1 MSMSFQHIFDN
12 FIDSLVQASNATNKG
27 MISEYDADFHS
38 PCYRAESLV
47 SGENV
52 SWRPYLRPE
61 PGCIRNLEEA
71 LELTIHEDIQLLF
84 GRYFSLDLN
93 AKTTRG
99 ALVILQALN
108 ESDYDRLQKNL
119 IAHVLMKRKLK
130 QPETLFFALTDEED
144 VVLSVIPDTSAVV
157 LEVIGQPH
165 KELIAPTLAA
175 FIETLEPNPV
185 YVSL

>member
-1 MSMSFQHIFDN
+1 MSFQHIFDK
-12 FIDSLVQASNATNKG
+12 FVDSLVQASNETNMG

-38 PCYRAESLV
+38 PCYRTDALV

-52 SWRPYLRPE
+52 AWRPFVRPE
-61 PGCIRNLEEA
+61 SGSMHNLEKA
-71 LELTIHEDIQLLF
+71 LEIAIHEDIGLLF

-93 AKTTRG
+93 AKTSRG

-108 ESDYDRLQKNL
+108 ESDYERLQKNL

-144 VVLSVIPDTSAVV
+144 VVLSVLPETSAVV

-165 KELIAPTLAA
+165 KEVIAPSLSE